1 MAEKEER
8 LPNPESRIPNPEVE
22 SRTSG
27 DPVPITGEPSSGD
40 RHPVGTRPNP
50 QPQGLGRRDMLK
62 VLGAVPA
69 AGLAPLATAAMPRP
83 ADAVGH
89 AAAAPTAY
97 QPKVLDPHEWKT
109 IQVLSDIIIPADDR
123 SGSATQ
129 AGVPEFIDDWLGFKE
144 QIAPSSEER
153 EVRGSSLLAQIRGG
167 IIWLD
172 AECDQHFNHDF
183 VDCAWEQQK
192 QILDRIAYPKE
203 AAPEDAA
210 GVAFFNHLRD
220 LVVGGFFSSEMG
232 VKDLPY
238 LGNQMVSEWNGCPPN
253 VLAKLELN
261 KLVPGK

>member
-8 LPNPESRIPNPEVE
+8 LPNPESRAPNPESRVLSPE
-22 SRTSG
+22 SRG
-27 DPVPITGEPSSGD
+27 F
-40 RHPVGTRPNP
+40 
-50 QPQGLGRRDMLK
+50 GRRDMLK

-69 AGLAPLATAAMPRP
+69 AALVPLAQAKAELPKPRP
-83 ADAVGH
+83 ADAPRQ
-89 AAAAPTAY
+89 AAAASTAY

-129 AGVPEFIDDWLGFKE
+129 AGVPEFIDDWLDFKGGE
-144 QIAPSSEER
+144 IQDA
-153 EVRGSSLLAQIRGG
+153 IRGG
-167 IIWLD
+167 LIWLD
-172 AECDQHFNHDF
+172 AECNQQFNHDF
-183 VDCAWEQQK
+183 VDCAWAEQK

-220 LVVGGFFSSEMG
+220 LVVSGFFSSEMG

-238 LGNQMVSEWNGCPPN
+238 LGNQMVSEWIGCPPN
-253 VLAKLELN
+253 VLAKLGL
-261 KLVPGK
+261 K